1 MDYEKILLIENL
13 RKKRNDLV
21 HRGKIPDEEVEQ
33 ILVER
38 NRIDSR
44 RYSFLQKNP
53 ISEEEHKKEL
63 SLLQERLAGLAKKK
77 QDEWRKHH
85 QQTIAILSTISGE
98 LMLKTVELYKKQAI

>member
-1 MDYEKILLIENL
+1 M
-13 RKKRNDLV
+13 

-44 RYSFLQKNP
+44 RYSFLQENP

-63 SLLQERLAGLAKKK
+63 SLLQKRLAGLAKKK

-85 QQTIAILSTISGE
+85 QQTIAMLSAIGGE
-98 LMLKTVELYKKQAI
+98 LMLKAIELYEKQVI